1 MTGKSTKYGGRS
13 QGSAGRATDSPNPVK
28 LRRNTEKGVL
38 FGVCAGFADYFG
50 LAIWQ
55 TRALA
60 ALLLIFFAPQT
71 IIAYLVLAFVLKP
84 APIGQPEPAGE
95 ERAFWQSVNNDP
107 SSTFSSLRHR
117 FRELDRRIAAMERH
131 VTSEDYRLR
140 RQFKDLE

>member
-1 MTGKSTKYGGRS
+1 M
-13 QGSAGRATDSPNPVK
+13 
-28 LRRNTEKGVL
+28 
-38 FGVCAGFADYFG
+38 
-50 LAIWQ
+50 
-55 TRALA
+55 
-60 ALLLIFFAPQT
+60 LIIFPPQAV
-71 IIAYLVLAFVLKP
+71 IVYLILAFVLKP
-84 APIGQPEPAGE
+84 APIGQGQPAGE

>member
-1 MTGKSTKYGGRS
+1 MTRNNDTDGPWTGGS
-13 QGSAGRATDSPNPVK
+13 GGSPNPVK
-28 LRRNTEKGVL
+28 LRRNTQKGVM

-50 LAIWQ
+50 LAVWQ
-55 TRALA
+55 ARALA
-60 ALLLIFFAPQT
+60 VLMLIIFPPQAV
-71 IIAYLVLAFVLKP
+71 IVYLILAFVLKP
-84 APIGQPEPAGE
+84 APIGQGQPAGE

>member
-1 MTGKSTKYGGRS
+1 MTEKSTRGSSRARGG
-13 QGSAGRATDSPNPVK
+13 AGGATESPNPVK

-50 LAIWQ
+50 LALWQ
-55 TRALA
+55 ARALTV
-60 ALLLIFFAPQT
+60 LLLIFFPPQT
-71 IIAYLVLAFVLKP
+71 VIAYLVLAFVLKP
-84 APIGQPEPAGE
+84 APIGQSEPAGE